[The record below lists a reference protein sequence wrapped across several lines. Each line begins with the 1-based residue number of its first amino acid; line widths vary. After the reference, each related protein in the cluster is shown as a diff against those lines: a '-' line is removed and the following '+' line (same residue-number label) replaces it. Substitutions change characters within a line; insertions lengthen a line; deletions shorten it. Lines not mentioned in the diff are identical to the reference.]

1 MNWEHALA
9 WACRLTAERDAY
21 MASSLLGAEGPRV
34 VAVVGL
40 AHVDGIEAA
49 ILREAGGRDARPRLC
64 A

>member
-1 MNWEHALA
+1 MPPLYDALI
-9 WACRLTAERDAY
+9 AERDAY
-21 MASSLLGAEGPRV
+21 MARALLGAEGSRV

-49 ILREAGGRDARPRLC
+49 IRREAGGRDARPRLC